1 MTATFKEIKRLTVA
15 PNRDIVISELI
26 EKDELKGLNINCYV
40 TTEKYT
46 GFTKGTF
53 VPVDKIGE
61 FKEMIKNLEA

>member
-1 MTATFKEIKRLTVA
+1 MVTAIFKEVKRLTVA
-15 PNRDIVISELI
+15 PNRDIVVSELI

-53 VPVDKIGE
+53 VPVEKIAE
-61 FKEMIKNLEA
+61 FKAMVARL